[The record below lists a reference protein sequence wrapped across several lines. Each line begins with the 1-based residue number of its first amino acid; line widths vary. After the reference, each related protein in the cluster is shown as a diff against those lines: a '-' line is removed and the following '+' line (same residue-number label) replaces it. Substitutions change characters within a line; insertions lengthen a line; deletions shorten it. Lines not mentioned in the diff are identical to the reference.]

1 MPGTDEM
8 GRQPPTSDEG
18 SDTVVKMGFVQMGG
32 TGDMGGTFVT
42 SGDELDRAVQEVSAP
57 TGCTGSGT
65 EVGAPSTA
73 LVAGNP
79 ATGCLISGVMEV
91 SHGSSSGD
99 YPGFFDAMAECSTT
113 PVKRAKLSCNQPLL
127 GCFVIKK

>member
-1 MPGTDEM
+1 
-8 GRQPPTSDEG
+8 
-18 SDTVVKMGFVQMGG
+18 MGG
-32 TGDMGGTFVT
+32 AFVT
-42 SGDELDRAVQEVSAP
+42 SDDEPDRAVQEVSAP

-79 ATGCLISGVMEV
+79 VTGCPISGDVEV

-99 YPGFFDAMAECSTT
+99 HTGFFAESYKSPTHVTGTTHLNKTHLHRRVGTFIGSWRLPSHLVSTW
-113 PVKRAKLSCNQPLL
+113 VIIL
-127 GCFVIKK
+127 GSWEQENPNNSTDP